1 MKEKFDEELFQAELK
16 AVLMPVH
23 GLSNEIVHSYH
34 SKIDDYKNTTYKIGF
49 PLNLISRTGKTITL
63 LKFKNSSIHPN
74 RENIIWHRIKRLMSL
89 SKKI

>member
-34 SKIDDYKNTTYKIGF
+34 SNVDDYKNSTYKIGF
-49 PLNLISRTGKTITL
+49 PLNLTSRRGKIITR

-74 RENIIWHRIKRLMSL
+74 RENIIWHRIKRLISL
-89 SKKI
+89 SRKI